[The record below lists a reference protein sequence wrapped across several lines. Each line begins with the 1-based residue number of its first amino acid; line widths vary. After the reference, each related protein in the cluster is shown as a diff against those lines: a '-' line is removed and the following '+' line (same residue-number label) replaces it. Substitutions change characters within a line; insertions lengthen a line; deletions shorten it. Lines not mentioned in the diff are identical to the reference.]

1 MSRRRV
7 GGLKFRHKQ
16 ADGSYVTENAGTIL
30 STDWEGN
37 YSLIVEVDTD
47 KKKKV
52 TTKDGKEI
60 EVPVRAKLAAAKF
73 VTETGEVIKLDLTNS
88 FVNLIAWEDLA
99 KRPPRE
105 D

>member
-1 MSRRRV
+1 MARRRV
-7 GGLKFRHKQ
+7 GGFKFRHKQ
-16 ADGSYVTENAGTIL
+16 ADGSYVTENAGTLL

-37 YSLIVEVDTD
+37 YSGIIEIDTD
-47 KKKKV
+47 EKKKV
-52 TTKDGKEI
+52 TTRDGKEI

-73 VTETGEVIKLDLTNS
+73 VTEDGKVIKLDLTNS
-88 FVNLIAWEDLA
+88 FFNVIAWEDLA